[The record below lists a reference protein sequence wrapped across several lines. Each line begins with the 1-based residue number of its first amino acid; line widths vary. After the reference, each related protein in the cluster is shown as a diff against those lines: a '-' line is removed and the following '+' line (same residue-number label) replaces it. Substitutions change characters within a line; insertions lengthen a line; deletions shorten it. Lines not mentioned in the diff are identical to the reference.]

1 MSKITDL
8 TTTAGNDE
16 FYPTPDAL
24 IEKLLEGLDY
34 RMIGSVLEPS
44 AGKGDLLRG
53 FFHHR
58 WKEGRYD
65 VGEISADICEL
76 DPYLRQICKYNFS
89 EDKKSEI
96 RSELKSLGGAYSSL
110 TEEQRKQREDLEER
124 LREMKP
130 YDSVRVVHDDF
141 LTYRTAKH
149 YDLILMNPPFSQG
162 DKHLLK
168 ALSMQERG
176 GAIICLLNAE
186 TILNPYTATRQM
198 LLHKLQ
204 KYDAKIDYVEDAFAG
219 AERSA
224 RVDVA
229 IVRVNIPQPEEQS
242 DIWER
247 MKKAEEEYAAP
258 DPELEALVSGDYI
271 EQAIQLYRTE
281 VAATLE
287 LARQYKALIPYMAYS
302 LDSEDHYAKAPILEL
317 RVGDREFSVN
327 RYLRTVRLKYWQ
339 ALFSNKK
346 FIGRLTSSLQGDFR
360 SRVEKMAEY
369 EFSAFNIRQVALEMN
384 DAMRKGVEGE
394 ILKLFDELS
403 VEHSWYPECSQNRH
417 YYNGWAT
424 NMAHKIGKKVILPTN
439 LKSYS
444 WSKDAFDLHTA
455 TNYLSDIEK
464 TLDYLDAKPM
474 SDGYAL
480 ACRLRMAHDDHQT
493 RNIRLRYFDVDIFKK
508 GTVHIKFLPSAMP
521 IVERLNIYASRKK
534 NWLPPNY
541 GKASYS
547 NMEKE
552 ERAVVDSF
560 HGDGTDGSGAEVY
573 AEVLQKKDFY
583 LSEPVRAQLALGA

>member
-1 MSKITDL
+1 MPKITDL

-24 IEKLLEGLDY
+24 IEKMLEGLDY

-58 WKEGRYD
+58 WKVERYD
-65 VGEISADICEL
+65 VGEISADLCEL
-76 DPYLRQICKYNFS
+76 DSYLRQICIYNFS

-96 RSELKSLGGAYSSL
+96 RSELKSLTGAYSSL
-110 TEEQRKQREDLEER
+110 TEEQRQRRETLEEQ

-186 TILNPYTATRQM
+186 TILNPYTSTRQM

-204 KYDAKIDYVEDAFAG
+204 KYEAKIDYVEDAFAG

-224 RVDVA
+224 RVNVA

-242 DIWER
+242 DIWDR
-247 MKKAEEEYAAP
+247 MKRAEEEKSVP

-281 VAATLE
+281 VSATLE
-287 LARQYKALIPYMAYS
+287 LARQYKALVPYMASS
-302 LDSEDHYAKAPILEL
+302 LDSESYNAKSPILEL
-317 RVGDREFSVN
+317 RVDDKEFTVN
-327 RYLRTVRLKYWQ
+327 RYLRTVRLKYWT
-339 ALFSNKK
+339 ALFNNKK
-346 FIGRLTSSLQGDFR
+346 FIGRLTSNLQRDFQ
-360 SRVEKMAEY
+360 SRVVKMAEY
-369 EFSAFNIRQVALEMN
+369 EFSAFNIRQVAVEMN

-394 ILKLFDELS
+394 IIKLFDELS

-417 YYNGWAT
+417 YFNGWAT
-424 NMAHKIGKKVILPTN
+424 NKAHKIGKKVILPTN

-474 SDGYAL
+474 SDGYDL
-480 ACRLRMAHDDHQT
+480 SRRLRMAYDDHQT

-508 GTVHIKFLPSAMP
+508 GTVHIKFLPEAMP

-534 NWLPPNY
+534 NWLPPSY
-541 GKASYS
+541 GKADYS
-547 NMEKE
+547 NMDAK

-560 HGDGTDGSGAEVY
+560 HGDGAEGSGAEAY
-573 AEVLQKKDFY
+573 GEVLQKKDFY
-583 LSEPVRAQLALGA
+583 LSEPVRTQLALGA

>member
-1 MSKITDL
+1 MPKITDL

-16 FYPTPDAL
+16 FYPTPDVL
-24 IEKLLEGLDY
+24 IEKMLEGLDY

-58 WKEGRYD
+58 WKVERYD
-65 VGEISADICEL
+65 VGEISVDFCEL
-76 DPYLRQICKYNFS
+76 DPYLRQICIYNFS
-89 EDKKSEI
+89 EDIKREI
-96 RSELKSLGGAYSSL
+96 RSELESLRGAYSSL
-110 TEEQRKQREDLEER
+110 TEEQRQRREALEEQ
-124 LREMKP
+124 LRKMEP

-186 TILNPYTATRQM
+186 TIQNPYTASRQM

-204 KYDAKIDYVEDAFAG
+204 KYGAQIEYVEDAFAA

-229 IVRVNIPQPEEQS
+229 IVRVNIPQPEEHS

-247 MKKAEEEYAAP
+247 MKKAEEENSVP

-287 LARQYKALIPYMAYS
+287 LARQYKALVPYMASS
-302 LDSEDHYAKAPILEL
+302 LDSESYNAKDPILEL
-317 RVGDREFSVN
+317 RVGDKDFSVN
-327 RYLRTVRLKYWQ
+327 RYLRTVRLKYWT
-339 ALFSNKK
+339 ALFNNKK
-346 FIGRLTSSLQGDFR
+346 FIGRLTSNLRQDFQA
-360 SRVEKMAEY
+360 RVDKMADY

-384 DAMRKGVEGE
+384 DAMRKGVEDE

-403 VEHSWYPECSQNRH
+403 AEHSWYPECSQNRH

-424 NMAHKIGKKVILPTN
+424 NKAHKIGKKVILPTN

-444 WSKDAFDLHTA
+444 WSKDAFDLYVA

-474 SDGYAL
+474 SDGAAL
-480 ACRLRMAHDDHQT
+480 DRRLRMAFDDHQT

-547 NMEKE
+547 NMDKAEKE
-552 ERAVVDSF
+552 VVDSF
-560 HGDGTDGSGAEVY
+560 HGDGTDGSGAEAY
-573 AEVLQKKDFY
+573 AEVLQKSDFY
-583 LSEPVRAQLALGA
+583 LSEPVKTQLALGA

>member
-1 MSKITDL
+1 MPKITDL

-16 FYPTPDAL
+16 FYPTPDSL
-24 IEKLLEGLDY
+24 IEKMLEGLDY

-58 WKEGRYD
+58 WKAERYD
-65 VGEISADICEL
+65 AGDISADLCEL

-96 RSELKSLGGAYSSL
+96 LSDLEPLRCAYSSL
-110 TEEQRKQREDLEER
+110 TEEQRVRKLGLEEQ
-124 LREMKP
+124 LMEMRP

-186 TILNPYTATRQM
+186 TIRNPCTATRQM

-204 KYDAKIDYVEDAFAG
+204 KYEAKIEYAEDAFAG

-242 DIWER
+242 DIWDR
-247 MKKAEEEYAAP
+247 MKKAEEENAAP

-287 LARQYKALIPYMAYS
+287 LARQYKALVPYMAYS
-302 LDSEDHYAKAPILEL
+302 LDSEAYNGKDPILEL
-317 RVGDREFSVN
+317 RVGNEKFSVN
-327 RYLRTVRLKYWQ
+327 RYLRTVRLKYWR

-346 FIGRLTSSLQGDFR
+346 FIGRLTSNLQRDFQ

-369 EFSAFNIRQVALEMN
+369 EFSAFNIRQVAFEMN

-394 ILKLFDELS
+394 IIKLFDELS

-417 YYNGWAT
+417 YFNGWAT
-424 NMAHKIGKKVILPTN
+424 NKAHKIGKKVILPTS
-439 LKSYS
+439 LQSYS
-444 WSKDAFDLHTA
+444 WRKEAFDEHRA
-455 TNYLSDIEK
+455 VNFLSDIEK
-464 TLDYLDAKPM
+464 TLDYLDAKPG

-480 ACRLRMAHDDHQT
+480 SRRIREAHECGQN

-508 GTVHIKFLPSAMP
+508 GTVHIKFLPTAMP
-521 IVERLNIYASRKK
+521 IVDRLNIYASRKK
-534 NWLPPNY
+534 NWLPPSY
-541 GKASYS
+541 GKADYS
-547 NMEKE
+547 NMDKAEKE
-552 ERAVVDSF
+552 VVDSF
-560 HGDGTDGSGAEVY
+560 HGDGTEGSGAAAY
-573 AEVLQKKDFY
+573 AEVMQKRDFY
-583 LSEPVRAQLALGA
+583 LAEPVRTQLALGA